1 MLPFLSMNEAKEM
14 FPILDVK
21 KLPSEKPYMRI
32 TPQPKVP
39 EPEPEPEPEEPEP
52 EESASEPEE
61 SASDPEEHAD

>member
-1 MLPFLSMNEAKEM
+1 MDCMVLPFLSMNEAKEM

-39 EPEPEPEPEEPEP
+39 EPEEPEP

>member
-39 EPEPEPEPEEPEP
+39 EPEEPEP